1 MLFAFA
7 ANGRSEKLNRYLCI
21 KQLRSS
27 GYGLL
32 EGFHRTRKPY
42 TRYLTL
48 LLYHRYFLF
57 LLYLPFC
64 KFKSHIIFI
73 PQLKKGFIYEEI

>member
-1 MLFAFA
+1 MLFVFA

-48 LLYHRYFLF
+48 LLYHKYFLF

-64 KFKSHIIFI
+64 KLNHI
-73 PQLKKGFIYEEI
+73 